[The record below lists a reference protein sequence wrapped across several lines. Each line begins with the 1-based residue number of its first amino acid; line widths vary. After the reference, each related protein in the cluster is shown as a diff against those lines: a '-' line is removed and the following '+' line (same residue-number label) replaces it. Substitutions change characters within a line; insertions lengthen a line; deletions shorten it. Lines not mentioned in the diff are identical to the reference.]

1 MNSKCKDI
9 IKSFIRQLYYRSLIL
24 GHRSGCHQLPNRSFF
39 WKSYQFPICARC
51 TGVFVGYCLAVPV
64 YFMFKYNY
72 IVCLLFCLIMFADWF
87 VQYLKIRE
95 STNIRRLLTGVL
107 GGFGVMGLQV
117 ILISACINHLLH

>member
-1 MNSKCKDI
+1 MNNKRKDT
-9 IKSFIRQLYYRSLIL
+9 IKAFIRQLYYQSLIL

-51 TGVFVGYCLAVPV
+51 TGAFIGYCLAIPV
-64 YFMFKYNY
+64 YFIIRYNY
-72 IVCLLFCLIMFADWF
+72 IICFLFCLIMFADWF

-95 STNIRRLLTGVL
+95 STNIRRLLTGIL

-117 ILISACINHLLH
+117 LLISACIDQLLH